1 MDGCKDGSVSDCLF
15 CAIVAG
21 DIPADVV
28 VRTDRVVAF
37 RDIDPKAPTHILIIP
52 AEHFDNLPAVAV
64 ADASLAGEM
73 LEVAARL
80 AESEGIDQTGHRLV
94 ANTGH
99 EGGQSVDHAHVH
111 LLGGRSLSWP
121 PG

>member
-1 MDGCKDGSVSDCLF
+1 MSDCLF